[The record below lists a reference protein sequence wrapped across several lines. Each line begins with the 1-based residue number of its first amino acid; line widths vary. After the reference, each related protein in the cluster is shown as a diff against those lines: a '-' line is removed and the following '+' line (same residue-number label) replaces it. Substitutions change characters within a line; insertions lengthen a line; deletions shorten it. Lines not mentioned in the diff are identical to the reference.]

1 MKIEVICTGDEILT
15 GKTVN
20 TNYSYIARR
29 LQESG
34 FNVVQGT
41 VVGDDREALQ
51 RSFIEAGARADVVI
65 VNGGL
70 GPTSDDLSQEVAA
83 QVMGVGL
90 ELNEE
95 WLNHIDAW
103 YASRGRKMPSSNQ
116 KQAMLPM
123 EAELIDNPVGTACG
137 FVVKIGQANFFFTP
151 GVPMEMRRMVED
163 QLIGWLD
170 KLSGEPKVVK
180 VKRFHTFGLGESR
193 AEMMLKG
200 VEEMALRQGVKLG
213 YQSHYPQLEI
223 KLTGQSI
230 NESVLDS
237 TMAPIEQALRHQLGD
252 FTVAEDDQTIE
263 GEIMKMLDREFGSI
277 AVLEMMTAGTVTG
290 RLLHD
295 GDKVA
300 LLRHGTVVTGQ
311 EGLARYYGVVPDDH
325 DMDCAL
331 AIEVAQNYRQQLDA
345 KYGLVVLTRWRDR
358 DGEVKLVGE
367 GGLDVLIGIADER
380 QGVARKGKFPGS
392 LKWAKLGATELALDC
407 FRRYLKGLPIEDKTD
422 FEQH

>member
-1 MKIEVICTGDEILT
+1 
-15 GKTVN
+15 
-20 TNYSYIARR
+20 
-29 LQESG
+29 
-34 FNVVQGT
+34 
-41 VVGDDREALQ
+41 
-51 RSFIEAGARADVVI
+51 
-65 VNGGL
+65 
-70 GPTSDDLSQEVAA
+70 
-83 QVMGVGL
+83 
-90 ELNEE
+90 
-95 WLNHIDAW
+95 
-103 YASRGRKMPSSNQ
+103 
-116 KQAMLPM
+116 
-123 EAELIDNPVGTACG
+123 
-137 FVVKIGQANFFFTP
+137 
-151 GVPMEMRRMVED
+151 MEMRRMVED